1 MKIFQYLD
9 RIDLMHKLLKNSN
22 TGTPE
27 EFAQQLGIS
36 RSTLYELIDEFKSR
50 KAPIRYSK
58 SAKTF
63 YYKEPFEIIITCNF
77 RTLSYQEEKEYS
89 AGNILPKILFFRT
102 MNSEISNDVSLS
114 C

>member
-1 MKIFQYLD
+1 MKLFQYLD
-9 RIDLMHKLLKNSN
+9 RINMMHKLLNNSS

-36 RSTLYELIDEFKSR
+36 RSSLYELIDELKSR

-63 YYKEPFEIIITCNF
+63 YYEEPFEILITCDLHPM
-77 RTLSYQEEKEYS
+77 TYQEEKEYS
-89 AGNILPKILFFRT
+89 AGHNLSKILFSRT
-102 MNSEISNDVSLS
+102 MMYEISNVSLL